1 MNQKFLE
8 IAIKATDDTL
18 ATGNILGSE
27 EFNHMFV
34 QKYAE
39 MLLQECLDICEQGA
53 ATQTTSQGAA
63 ILIRQRFKI

>member
-1 MNQKFLE
+1 MNENFFL
-8 IAIKATDDTL
+8 IAMKATDDTL
-18 ATGNILGSE
+18 ATGRILGSE

-34 QKYAE
+34 QKYSE

-63 ILIRQRFKI
+63 ILIRQKFGI